1 MRNELKQQIKRGR
14 KAGFIYS
21 AFRRFRKNKLSIIGG
36 IIFLSMVIDAVFCP
50 YISPY
55 DPNSAFWG
63 DESSP
68 PSQKFLLGTDR
79 IGRDVLSRV
88 MWGARTSLMVGI
100 ISTILISIIGVSVGS
115 IAGYKGGI
123 LDNVLMRITDMVISI
138 PTTILL
144 ISIVAVLRTRSLG
157 LIMVVIGLVNWPT
170 MARIAR
176 SEFLSIK
183 ERPYVEAA
191 RSIGASDIRIILR
204 YILPNATG
212 PIIVTATIN
221 MAYAILWE
229 AALSFLGLGD
239 PTAISWGTMLM
250 RGYMTLRFSWWEATF
265 PGLAIFITVLGINF
279 LGDGLRDAFDVRMQ
293 V

>member
-1 MRNELKQQIKRGR
+1 MQDEIMQKVKSGR
-14 KAGFIYS
+14 RAGFVYS
-21 AFRRFRKNKLSIIGG
+21 ALRRFRKNKLSIIGG
-36 IIFLSMVIDAVFCP
+36 VIFLSLVIDAILCP
-50 YISPY
+50 YISSY
-55 DPNSAFWG
+55 DPKRMFWG
-63 DESSP
+63 EESSP
-68 PSQKFLLGTDR
+68 PSQRFWLGTDR

-88 MWGARTSLMVGI
+88 LWGARTSLMVGI
-100 ISTILISIIGVSVGS
+100 ISSILITIIGVGVGS
-115 IAGYKGGI
+115 VSGYKGGAI
-123 LDNVLMRITDMVISI
+123 DNILMRITDMVISI

-191 RSIGASDIRIILR
+191 RSMGASDKRIILR
-204 YILPNATG
+204 YILPNASG

-229 AALSFLGLGD
+229 AALSFLGMGD
-239 PTAISWGTMLM
+239 PMAISWGTMLM